1 MMLSGLEKK
10 DINIYFYV
18 KELYKEPFMI
28 SQYLDGLISKNE
40 TYRYN
45 CFKVLY
51 NISEN
56 KPDMLYPHWDFFT
69 NNLKSKNDY
78 HKISAVLIIANLTKV
93 DKDDRFGKVFNIFY
107 GHLKSKKTIVPIY
120 ILKSSGK
127 IVKFKPNLEEKITN
141 LLLNIE
147 KIFPGKQIELIK
159 SAVIEAFSEFFYK
172 AKNKQKIIFFVKKQL
187 DSNSPKTRKIAK
199 LFLRKFGDLDK
210 DGC

>member
-1 MMLSGLEKK
+1 MLSGLEKK

-69 NNLKSKNDY
+69 KNLKSKNDY